1 MRHAPWPEP
10 AAQPAESTAAALLPA
25 PVSERWKPLRAGLV
39 DMFYYDQEEF
49 WFHDGRL
56 LLRGNNGTGKSKV
69 LALTL
74 PFLLDG
80 ELAPHRVEPDGDRQK
95 RMEWNLLL
103 GGKHPS
109 PERLGYTW
117 LEFGRRAADGTREFR
132 TIGCGLKAV
141 AGRGIVRHWFFV
153 TTQRPSADLHLLPA
167 SRVPLTREK
176 LREELGERGLVYD
189 RASDYRRAVDEALF
203 GLGQHRY
210 EALVNLLIQLRQP
223 QLSKKPDEKLLS
235 RALTEALPPLSP
247 GLVTT
252 VAEAFRGLDEE
263 RDALRS
269 LAEAQQAAEDFLR
282 HYRRY
287 AMAAAKRKAAGPRLT
302 QSRYEQ
308 LGRDLAAAEEAFA
321 AAERELEE
329 AQRELA
335 RLDEQRAT
343 LDARREALQADPAMR
358 DAERL
363 DQLHEDAGRKEQ
375 AARDRESHR
384 NRQAAQVQKYTDRAV
399 QAAHQAGTARDK
411 LADALREAADAAVGA
426 RCAQPHES
434 AVASVDI
441 TTLDTVLATATP
453 DWVAAVLA
461 PARRQAQALA
471 EWQAQAVR
479 QLDQLLADA
488 ARQRGLLQSAQEA
501 EGRLSAEVQAAA
513 DRVTAADLA
522 VAERMEQLLAAYRSY
537 LSGLAELRVAEPD
550 ELIADLE
557 AWGVTGEGTNP
568 AAAAID
574 DAARASGAELG
585 RLAGELSIQ
594 RGRHVRRS
602 GELEEEIGRLRTGG
616 HDVPPVPHTRA
627 AGIRDGRPGA
637 PLWKV
642 TDFAPG
648 LPDDERAGLE
658 AALEAAG
665 ILDAWV
671 TPDGNLVAGD
681 VIVVSGLAPVPG
693 ASCGDA
699 LVPAIDPAD
708 AQAAALGEEPVA
720 SVLRAIA
727 LGPGTAAG
735 GRTWV
740 TTDGR
745 WSNGVLT
752 GAWHKD
758 SAGYIGEGAREAA
771 RRARIEQLAAEL
783 DAERAAIEGLDEALA
798 ELEARQQRLS
808 REHRAVPSDASVREG
823 HTVAVEQRRR
833 LAEARVAHA
842 EAVTARERRQ
852 QELDA
857 ALGRAAEF
865 AGDVGLPADADE
877 LAVVRDGVGAYR
889 VALAALW
896 PAAETAHG
904 AIRAAI
910 DAEAELAD
918 SRELLIEASDRA
930 AEARD
935 AASTAATVYQ
945 ELLATVGTTVEE
957 LQRQLAEVNGHLS
970 RNKAD
975 RGIAGSREKQ
985 AIEER
990 GKADG
995 KRGELRTQADDAARQ
1010 RDDAVRE
1017 FQAFAATGLLRVAV
1031 PSLDIPD
1038 VDQPWA
1044 ATPTV
1049 IFARAVN
1056 AELDAVDDG
1065 DGPWDRIQKRVTE
1078 EHKLLADAMARHGHS
1093 AGLTLSEGVI
1103 VIDVIFQGRSHDLPG
1118 LAAALQAEVEQR
1130 TTLLS
1135 AREREILENHLL
1147 NEVAGTL
1154 HELIATAE
1162 AEVRQM
1168 NDELESRPTSTGMKL
1183 RLIWQ
1188 QARNAPEGLDRVRLK
1203 LRQTIDAWSAADR
1216 TLVGT
1221 FLQQRIAAEHADNP
1235 AAGWAESLTAA
1246 LDYRGWHE
1254 FVIQRYQE
1262 GQWRPAT
1269 GPASGGERAL
1279 VASVPLFAAASS
1291 HYKSAGNP
1299 HAPRLIALDEAFAGV
1314 DDDSRAKCLGLLATF
1329 DMDVVMTSER
1339 EWGCYPQVPG
1349 LGICQLARQDGID
1362 AVLVTPWRWDGRER
1376 RKTDRVAV

>member
-1 MRHAPWPEP
+1 MQNPPWPELTKP
-10 AAQPAESTAAALLPA
+10 AAPMAACVLPA
-25 PVSERWKPLRAGLV
+25 AVSDRWKPIRAGLV
-39 DMFYYDQEEF
+39 DMFYYDHEEF

-103 GGKHPS
+103 GGKHPT

-117 LEFGRRAADGTREFR
+117 LEFGRRTADGTQEFR
-132 TIGCGLKAV
+132 TIGCGLKAA

-153 TTQRPSADLHLLPA
+153 TTQRVGLGLHLLPA

-176 LREELGERGLVYD
+176 LREELGEHGLVYD
-189 RASDYRRAVDEALF
+189 RAHDYRRAVDQALF
-203 GLGQHRY
+203 GLGEHRY

-235 RALTEALPPLSP
+235 KALTEALPPLSP

-269 LAEAQQAAEDFLR
+269 LADARQAAEEFLR

-287 AMAAAKRKAAGPRLT
+287 AMIAARRKAAGPRLT

-308 LGRDLAAAEEAFA
+308 LGRDLAAAEESFT
-321 AAERELEE
+321 AAERELLQ
-329 AQRELA
+329 AQRELE
-335 RLDEQRAT
+335 RLEGQRAM
-343 LDARREALQADPAMR
+343 LDARREALRADPAMR

-363 DQLHEDAGRKEQ
+363 EQHREDADRREK
-375 AARDRESHR
+375 AAADRESDR
-384 NRQAAQVQKYTDRAV
+384 DRLAGQVQ
-399 QAAHQAGTARDK
+399 
-411 LADALREAADAAVGA
+411 
-426 RCAQPHES
+426 
-434 AVASVDI
+434 
-441 TTLDTVLATATP
+441 
-453 DWVAAVLA
+453 
-461 PARRQAQALA
+461 RRIHK
-471 EWQAQAVR
+471 
-479 QLDQLLADA
+479 
-488 ARQRGLLQSAQEA
+488 AQEA
-501 EGRLSAEVQAAA
+501 GHRAGARRDGLASTLRAAATAAAAACCDRPHAAAVRVLDSAYLDASEAAADDMLTTAQRDAQAIAGRQEQAVARLAGLLEESADRARRLRAAQDEEGRLSAEVQAAA
-513 DRVTAADLA
+513 DRATTAEEIAQERARLLQGSYRTYLA
-522 VAERMEQLLAAYRSY
+522 
-537 LSGLAELRVAEPD
+537 GLAELRVADPD
-550 ELIADLE
+550 ELISLLE
-557 AWGVTGEGTNP
+557 AWTASGDGVNP
-568 AAAAID
+568 ATGIIG
-574 DAARASGAELG
+574 DAAREAEAELG
-585 RLAGELSIQ
+585 RLAGELGS
-594 RGRHVRRS
+594 RRS
-602 GELEEEIGRLRTGG
+602 GHITRAGELTDEIGRLAAGG
-616 HDVPPVPHTRA
+616 HDAPPAPHTR
-627 AGIRDGRPGA
+627 GHRVRDGRPGA
-637 PLWKV
+637 PLWRV
-642 TDFAPG
+642 TDFRPAVG
-648 LPDDERAGLE
+648 DGERAGLE

-671 TPDGNLVAGD
+671 TPDGNLTDGD

-693 ASCGDA
+693 PSCAD
-699 LVPAIDPAD
+699 LLLPAIDPAD
-708 AQAAALGEEPVA
+708 PQAATLNAEAVA
-720 SVLRAIA
+720 AILRAIG
-727 LGPGTAAG
+727 LGPEGAG
-735 GRTWV
+735 ALQSWV

-745 WSNGVLT
+745 WSNGVLSGT
-752 GAWHKD
+752 WRK
-758 SAGYIGEGAREAA
+758 SQAGYIGQGAREAA
-771 RRARIEQLAAEL
+771 RRARIEFLEAQLAG
-783 DAERAAIEGLDEALA
+783 ERAAIELIGADLAGIAARRGLLA
-798 ELEARQQRLS
+798 D
-808 REHRAVPSDASVREG
+808 EHRAVPPDGAVREA
-823 HTVAVEQRRR
+823 HAVAAEQRRH
-833 LAEARVAHA
+833 LARVREEHA
-842 EAVTARERRQ
+842 AASILCQRRQ
-852 QELDA
+852 EDLA
-857 ALGRAAEF
+857 IALARAAEF
-865 AGDVGLPADADE
+865 AQDVGLPGEPSD
-877 LAVVRDGVGAYR
+877 LAGVRAGVGAYR
-889 VALAALW
+889 EALAGLW
-896 PAAETAHG
+896 PAAEAAHS
-904 AIRAAI
+904 ALRAAAE
-910 DAEAELAD
+910 AEAELAEG
-918 SRELLIEASDRA
+918 RQLLSGATGRA

-935 AASTAATVYQ
+935 AASAAATVYQ
-945 ELLATVGTTVEE
+945 ELLATVGTAVEE
-957 LQRQLAEVNGHLS
+957 LQRQLAQVNSGLS
-970 RNKAD
+970 HNKAERASAD
-975 RGIAGSREKQ
+975 TKEKQ
-985 AIEER
+985 AIEAR

-995 KRGELRTQADDAARQ
+995 KRGELRTQADEAARQ
-1010 RDDAVRE
+1010 RDDAILQFR
-1017 FQAFAATGLLRVAV
+1017 AFAATGLLRVAV

-1044 ATPTV
+1044 ATPAV
-1049 IFARAVN
+1049 ILARAVN
-1056 AELDAVDDG
+1056 AELDAVDEADAA
-1065 DGPWDRIQKRVTE
+1065 WDRIQKRVTE
-1078 EHKLLADAMARHGHS
+1078 EHKLLADVMARHGHS

-1103 VIDVIFQGRSHDLPG
+1103 VIDVVFQGHSHSLPG
-1118 LAAALQAEVEQR
+1118 LATALQAEVEQR

-1216 TLVGT
+1216 ALVGT
-1221 FLQQRIAAEHADNP
+1221 FLQRRIAAEHADNP
-1235 AAGWAESLTAA
+1235 GAGWAEALTAA

-1329 DMDVVMTSER
+1329 DMDVIMTSER

-1376 RKTDRVAV
+1376 RRADQAAT

>member
-1 MRHAPWPEP
+1 MQHPPWPEP
-10 AAQPAESTAAALLPA
+10 TGPAVPAAASVLPTAA
-25 PVSERWKPLRAGLV
+25 SDRWKPTRAGLV
-39 DMFYYDQEEF
+39 DMFYYDHEEF

-103 GGKHPS
+103 GGKHPT

-117 LEFGRRAADGTREFR
+117 LEFGRQAADGTQEFR
-132 TIGCGLKAV
+132 TIGCGLKAA

-153 TTQRPSADLHLLPA
+153 TTQRVGLDLHLLPA

-176 LREELGERGLVYD
+176 LREELGEHGLVYD
-189 RASDYRRAVDEALF
+189 RAHDYRRAVDEALF
-203 GLGQHRY
+203 GLGEHRY

-269 LAEAQQAAEDFLR
+269 LADARQAAEEFLR

-287 AMAAAKRKAAGPRLT
+287 AMIAGKRKAAGPRLT

-308 LGRDLAAAEEAFA
+308 LGRELAAAEESFTVAEGELLRA
-321 AAERELEE
+321 RLERE
-329 AQRELA
+329 
-335 RLDEQRAT
+335 RLDEQRAIV
-343 LDARREALQADPAMR
+343 DARREALQADPAMR

-363 DQLHEDAGRKEQ
+363 GHLRQDAERRRNAAVDRDSVRDRLAGRVARLAGKADETAHRAGTRRDGLGGALRAAASAASTARLGPLHAAAVMALDSGYLDTAGAAAADMLTMARRDAQAAASRQEQ
-375 AARDRESHR
+375 AVTRLAGLLEESADRQR
-384 NRQAAQVQKYTDRAV
+384 RLQAAQ
-399 QAAHQAGTARDK
+399 G
-411 LADALREAADAAVGA
+411 E
-426 RCAQPHES
+426 
-434 AVASVDI
+434 
-441 TTLDTVLATATP
+441 
-453 DWVAAVLA
+453 
-461 PARRQAQALA
+461 
-471 EWQAQAVR
+471 
-479 QLDQLLADA
+479 
-488 ARQRGLLQSAQEA
+488 
-501 EGRLSAEVQAAA
+501 EGRLSARVQAAA
-513 DRVTAADLA
+513 DRLTAAGQMA
-522 VAERMEQLLAAYRSY
+522 AERMQLLLDSYRAY
-537 LSGLAELRVAEPD
+537 LAGLTELLVADPD
-550 ELIADLE
+550 ELAGLLE
-557 AWGVTGEGTNP
+557 SWGVSGEGVNP
-568 AAAAID
+568 ATGIID
-574 DAARASGAELG
+574 DAARTAEARLG
-585 RLAGELSIQ
+585 RLAGELGS
-594 RGRHVRRS
+594 RRS
-602 GELEEEIGRLRTGG
+602 GHITRAAELTDEISRLAAGG
-616 HDVPPVPHTRA
+616 HDAPPAPHTR
-627 AGIRDGRPGA
+627 GHRVRDGRPGA
-637 PLWKV
+637 PLWRV
-642 TDFAPG
+642 TDFRPAVADG
-648 LPDDERAGLE
+648 ERAGLE
-658 AALEAAG
+658 AALQAAG

-671 TPDGNLVAGD
+671 TPDGNLIDGD

-693 ASCGDA
+693 PSCAD
-699 LVPAIDPAD
+699 LLLPAINSAEP
-708 AQAAALGEEPVA
+708 QAAALGAETVTA
-720 SVLRAIA
+720 ILRAIG
-727 LGPGTAAG
+727 LGPEGAG
-735 GRTWV
+735 PRQAWV
-740 TTDGR
+740 TADGR
-745 WSNGVLT
+745 WSNGMLSGV
-752 GAWHKD
+752 WHKD
-758 SAGYIGEGAREAA
+758 QAGYIGEGAREAA
-771 RRARIEQLAAEL
+771 RRARIEFLEAEL
-783 DAERAAIEGLDEALA
+783 AGERAAIERLDADMAGITARRRLLA
-798 ELEARQQRLS
+798 
-808 REHRAVPSDASVREG
+808 REHRAVPPDDGVREA
-823 HTVAVEQRRR
+823 HTMAAEQRRQ
-833 LAEARVAHA
+833 LARAREEHA
-842 EAVTARERRQ
+842 EAVTACGQRQ
-852 QELDA
+852 QELA
-857 ALGRAAEF
+857 AAQARAAEF
-865 AGDVGLPADADE
+865 AQDVGLPAHPSE
-877 LAVVRDGVGAYR
+877 LADVRAGASAYR
-889 VALAALW
+889 EALAGLW
-896 PAAETAHG
+896 PAAEATHA
-904 AIRAAI
+904 AIR
-910 DAEAELAD
+910 D
-918 SRELLIEASDRA
+918 A
-930 AEARD
+930 AEAATDLAEGRQLLAEATEQ
-935 AASTAATVYQ
+935 AAEAQDQARAAATVYQ
-945 ELLATVGTTVEE
+945 ELLATAGTAVEE
-957 LQRQLAEVNGHLS
+957 LQRQLAQVTTDLS
-970 RNKAD
+970 RNKAERASAD
-975 RGIAGSREKQ
+975 AQEKQ
-985 AIEER
+985 AIEAR

-1010 RDDAVRE
+1010 RDDAILQFR
-1017 FQAFAATGLLRVAV
+1017 AFAATGLLRVAV

-1038 VDQPWA
+1038 PDQPWA

-1049 IFARAVN
+1049 ILARTVN
-1056 AELDAVDDG
+1056 AELDTIDEADAA
-1065 DGPWDRIQKRVTE
+1065 WDRIQKRVTE

-1103 VIDVIFQGRSHDLPG
+1103 LIDVVFQGRSHNLPG

-1154 HELIATAE
+1154 HELITTAE

-1183 RLIWQ
+1183 RLTWQ

-1216 TLVGT
+1216 ALVGT
-1221 FLQQRIAAEHADNP
+1221 FLQRRIAAEHADSP
-1235 AAGWAESLTAA
+1235 GAGWAEALTAA

-1314 DDDSRAKCLGLLATF
+1314 DDDSRAKCLGLLAMF
-1329 DMDVVMTSER
+1329 DMDVIMTSER

-1376 RKTDRVAV
+1376 RRADQAAT